1 MLMGHSIL
9 RRDGTYT
16 ADYNRAKLSYS
27 VMLLVRGKMPTI
39 FAVQLAQAV
48 TIATRYSVVRE
59 QGLGPDNSLDKEL
72 TVMSYKSQHFR
83 IMTLTAKSYAIFF
96 AGQHCNT
103 QYADLKARQA
113 RGDHATL
120 PPVHALCAGLKAYV
134 TAEAAD
140 GAEDARKLCGGHG
153 FMSISGLPDLIG
165 ATAGGCTFEG
175 ENHVMWQQLGRYLFK
190 QVDAIQAGQEAD
202 EQVQYLSTKGR
213 STPCSATDRNFLNRS
228 VQLSVYRHRAQ
239 RLIFKAH
246 WHLRSTRKSKA
257 ETWNEHMMLII
268 SASRAHI
275 EYLVLQAFN
284 NLITSP
290 PAPLS
295 ASLETVLQR
304 LCSLFALSTIV
315 NPGSTDALY
324 FIESNSWGE
333 AYLNTSQL
341 DTVRFLVNELLEQLL
356 PEAIALTDAWDFS
369 DASLCSALGMRDG
382 NVYENIMRWVEQ
394 MPINKGSVEGS
405 WKKWVDPI
413 LKGGEIAKAKL

>member
-1 MLMGHSIL
+1 MLMGHSVL

-16 ADYNRAKLSYS
+16 ADDNRAILSYS
-27 VMLLVRGKMPTI
+27 VMLLIRGKMPAI

-59 QGLGPDNSLDKEL
+59 QGLGLDNSLEKEL

-83 IMTLTAKSYAIFF
+83 ILTLIAKSYAMFF
-96 AGQHCNT
+96 AGQHCNA
-103 QYADLKARQA
+103 QHADLKARQA

-120 PPVHALCAGLKAYV
+120 PAVHALCAGLKAYV

-190 QVDAIQAGQEAD
+190 QVDAIQAGRDAD
-202 EQVQYLSTKGR
+202 EQTRYLSTKGY
-213 STPCSATDRNFLNRS
+213 SAPSSATDRSFLDRS
-228 VQLSVYRHRAQ
+228 VQLSIYRHRAQ

-246 WHLRSTRKSKA
+246 WHLQSARKPKA
-257 ETWNEHMMLII
+257 EAWNEHMILII

-275 EYLVLQAFN
+275 EYLVLESFSD
-284 NLITSP
+284 LITSP

-295 ASLETVLQR
+295 ASLKSVLER
-304 LCSLFALSTIV
+304 LCSLFALSTII
-315 NPGSTDALY
+315 NPSSTDALQ

-341 DTVRFLVNELLEQLL
+341 DTIRVLVNELLEQLL
-356 PEAIALTDAWDFS
+356 PEAIALTDAWDFT

-405 WKKWVDPI
+405 WGKWVDPI
-413 LKGGEIAKAKL
+413 LKCGEREKAKL